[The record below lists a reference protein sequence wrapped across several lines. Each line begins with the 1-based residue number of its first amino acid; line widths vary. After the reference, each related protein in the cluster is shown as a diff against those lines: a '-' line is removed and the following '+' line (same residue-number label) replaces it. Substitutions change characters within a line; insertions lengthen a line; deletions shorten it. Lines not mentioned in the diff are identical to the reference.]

1 MVAENG
7 KTTLAGLAGAMGVS
21 EKTVKRHI
29 AENGDFWM
37 DGEEV
42 GHK

>member
-21 EKTVKRHI
+21 EKTVRGHLKESGKYWI
-29 AENGDFWM
+29 ENS
-37 DGEEV
+37 EV
-42 GHK
+42 GRK